1 MGNFN
6 VQALAN
12 TAWSFAKAS
21 QLNAQLFRL
30 LRGVAEQHVRDFD
43 VQHVGMTLWAL
54 LRHESLKDAWG
65 LFDHAKRIGVSF
77 GPLCFGALVMECE
90 QR

>member
-6 VQALAN
+6 AQELAN
-12 TAWSFAKAS
+12 TAWSFAKSS

-43 VQHVGMTLWAL
+43 VQHVGMIL
-54 LRHESLKDAWG
+54 
-65 LFDHAKRIGVSF
+65 
-77 GPLCFGALVMECE
+77 
-90 QR
+90 